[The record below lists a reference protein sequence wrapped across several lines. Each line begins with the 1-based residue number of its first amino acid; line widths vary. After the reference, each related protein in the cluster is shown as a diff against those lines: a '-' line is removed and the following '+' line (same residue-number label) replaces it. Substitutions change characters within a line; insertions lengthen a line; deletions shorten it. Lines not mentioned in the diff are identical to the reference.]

1 MTLILIGS
9 FGVVAFDFMWYAVL
23 ELVSCFKSWNALPPV
38 YPAGSVVRRSIT
50 SCPVQRIPFHAY
62 NTTFT
67 NHKALFSLR
76 EISPR
81 SKRMRCFHYVCMLLS
96 LILSLGNVRWRVL
109 LMCFATIA
117 LMFLSTECVASSIS
131 RWLGCKAEYYLLS
144 CSTHSV
150 LRLQRLGWMEDIRR
164 SFFKRWQHKCTA
176 LHTTRSL
183 N

>member
-9 FGVVAFDFMWYAVL
+9 FGVVAFDFMWYGVL

-38 YPAGSVVRRSIT
+38 YPAGTVVRRSIT

-62 NTTFT
+62 NF
-67 NHKALFSLR
+67 HESQIALQPEGNFCN
-76 EISPR
+76 
-81 SKRMRCFHYVCMLLS
+81 MNV
-96 LILSLGNVRWRVL
+96 SLGNVRWWIL

-150 LRLQRLGWMEDIRR
+150 LRIQRLGWMDDIRR